1 MNNNTKKRFGSFA
14 TLLTVIVIVAV
25 ILLNMVSF
33 LLTDRFNLQLDLT
46 PTSAYSLTEEGMA
59 ILDTIDSPT
68 EIAILAEESTFVN
81 GGGGSL
87 DPYFSQ
93 ANTVIKLIAGANK
106 NINLQYVDLD
116 KNPTFKSKYPDYNLA
131 ECDVI
136 VESEGKV
143 VHLSAID
150 LFNVTTTTIG
160 TTAISSSKAE
170 EAVLSAML
178 VASSESLPKVT
189 VVQGYD
195 EFSTDTLTNLLMTNA
210 YEIDSITLS
219 TVDAIDPDTD
229 MLLICSPKRD
239 YTAKDLD
246 KLDAFLLNGGNYGKT
261 LMYFAD
267 TEQPA
272 LPNLEGFLKEW
283 GVEVQRG
290 TVFETNT
297 NRMISN
303 NVFWSL
309 CDFVDNDF
317 TANMYQRSLFPTLP
331 YCRPL
336 KATFTESGIRQTH
349 VLSQFTSGSGIYP
362 ENDKNWKLTEDKIT
376 GNVPGI
382 ILCEASVSPDT
393 PSSYV
398 VVFGTVNFI
407 NEEIFSETSFGNAE
421 FALDLTN
428 QLVKSGEE
436 LSLTSKKIGNGYL
449 SILQDDQQIMFALFV
464 VILPVSLLVLGVW
477 TFFSRRHL

>member
-1 MNNNTKKRFGSFA
+1 MNNNTKKRIGSFA
-14 TLLTVIVIVAV
+14 TLLTVVVIVAV
-25 ILLNMVSF
+25 ILLNIVSF

-46 PTSAYSLTEEGMA
+46 PTSAYSLTEEGLA

-116 KNPTFKSKYPDYNLA
+116 KNPTFKSKYPDYSLA
-131 ECDVI
+131 ECDVV

-150 LFNVTTTTIG
+150 LFNVTTTTFG
-160 TTAISSSKAE
+160 TTVISSSKAE

-178 VASSESLPKVT
+178 VASAESLPKVT

-210 YEIDSITLS
+210 YEIDSVTLS
-219 TVDAIDPDTD
+219 TVDAIDPESD

-309 CDFVDNDF
+309 CDFVSNEF
-317 TANMYQRSLFPTLP
+317 TEDVYQRSLFPTLP

-336 KATFTESGIRQTH
+336 KATFTESGIRKTH
-349 VLSQFTSGSGIYP
+349 ILAQFTSGSGIYP
-362 ENDKNWKLTEDKIT
+362 ENNSNWKLTEDKIT

-398 VVFGTVNFI
+398 AVFGTVNFI
-407 NEEIFSETSFGNAE
+407 NEDIFSESSFGNAE
-421 FALDLTN
+421 FALELTN
-428 QLVKSGEE
+428 KLVKSGDE

-449 SILQDDQQIMFALFV
+449 SILQDDQQIMFAIFV
-464 VILPVSLLVLGVW
+464 VILPVSVMALGIW